1 MSEQPFEPVTYD
13 PANVLI
19 EGTGLTRDELSS
31 LSPRL
36 VAARDEALADLQL
49 LNSGAAVPPEKQP
62 LDAGFIDLPDR
73 LLGEYR
79 RDNES
84 SEVGRIIAAARRLG
98 ETVDRVVVIGIGGS
112 YMGARSLFEA
122 CCHPHHNEL
131 TRDERRGKPRVY
143 FVGNNVDND
152 DTQALIDIL
161 GRGRRADAV
170 EGRWGVVVVSKSGG
184 TLEPAVAFRELL
196 SFMRQSLG
204 DDQSLLPKL
213 VVPITG
219 KGSNLFNLVKE
230 LGCDAIFDIPDN
242 VGGRYSILTAVGLV
256 PAAVLGLDIV
266 KLLEGASAM
275 NARFR
280 EAAPGANPVLDYT
293 GVCHLMEERRA
304 ATIRVMT
311 VWSQSLEAVGM
322 WYDQLLSESL
332 GKDERGATPVTAVNT
347 RDLHSRGQQHQQG
360 RRDKLITNVVLD
372 EFKREAL
379 AVGSSELN
387 QDNLNAIAGKTMP
400 ELMSAAINGTKRAY
414 QEDRRP
420 TADIHL
426 PRADEASLGQLYQ
439 MLMLAT
445 VVEGRLV
452 GINPYGQPG
461 VEAYKKHMKSILS
474 GEE

>member
-1 MSEQPFEPVTYD
+1 MNEQSFKLVTYD
-13 PANVLI
+13 PSNVLI
-19 EGTGLTRDELSS
+19 EGAGLTAEELSK

-36 VAARDEALADLQL
+36 NAARDEVLADLQL
-49 LNSGAAVPPEKQP
+49 LNSGAAIPAQKQP

-73 LLGEYR
+73 LLDEYR
-79 RDNES
+79 RDKES
-84 SEVGRIIAAARRLG
+84 SEVGRILSATRRLN
-98 ETVDRVVVIGIGGS
+98 EMVDRVVVIGIGGS

-122 CCHPHHNEL
+122 CCHPYHNEL
-131 TRDERRGKPRVY
+131 SREERRGKPRLY

-152 DTQALIDIL
+152 DMQGLLDVL
-161 GRGRRADAV
+161 GRGRRTDTAA
-170 EGRWGVVVVSKSGG
+170 ERWGVVVVSKSGG

-213 VVPITG
+213 VIPVTG
-219 KGSNLFNLVKE
+219 KGSNLFNLSTE

-256 PAAVLGLDIV
+256 PAAVLGLDLV

-275 NARFR
+275 NTRFR
-280 EAAPGANPVLDYT
+280 DAAPGENPVLDYT
-293 GVCHLMEERRA
+293 GVCHLMESERA

-311 VWSQSLEAVGM
+311 VWSQGLEALGM

-332 GKDERGATPVTAVNT
+332 GKDERGATPLTAVNT

-360 RRDKLITNVVLD
+360 RRDKLITNIVLD
-372 EFKREAL
+372 EFKREPL
-379 AVGSSELN
+379 SVGSSELN
-387 QDNLNAIAGKTMP
+387 QDNLNAVADKTMP

-420 TADIHL
+420 TTDIHL
-426 PRADEASLGQLYQ
+426 PRADESSLGQFYQ

-445 VVEGRLV
+445 AVEGRLI